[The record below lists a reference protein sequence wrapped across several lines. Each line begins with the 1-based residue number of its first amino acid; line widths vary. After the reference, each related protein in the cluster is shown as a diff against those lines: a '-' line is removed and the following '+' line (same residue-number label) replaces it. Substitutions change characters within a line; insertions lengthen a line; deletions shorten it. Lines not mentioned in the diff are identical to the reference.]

1 MTINLSEPIVL
12 KPAVEEVK
20 STSVKI
26 RNIEISDDKMMK
38 VTIVDTV
45 TGIIVK
51 EHKITASDNDY
62 NELVSIVE
70 DVLVESGA
78 VLGTIE

>member
-1 MTINLSEPIVL
+1 
-12 KPAVEEVK
+12 
-20 STSVKI
+20 
-26 RNIEISDDKMMK
+26 MMK